1 MATSKEY
8 IEFVCEQ
15 LDGIE
20 NVTYRKMFG
29 EYMVYVNAKPI
40 LLVCDNTVMVKKV
53 PELADLMKDAPD
65 GVPYEGAK
73 VHYILDIENRELV
86 RGVSRSRRCRKN
98 APKRKPNNCRNRPA
112 ADEQRGD
119 FRLTRILQ
127 KNRSAFNIRSATLI
141 L

>member
-29 EYMVYVNAKPI
+29 EYMVYVNAKP
-40 LLVCDNTVMVKKV
+40 LLIVCD
-53 PELADLMKDAPD
+53 
-65 GVPYEGAK
+65 
-73 VHYILDIENRELV
+73 
-86 RGVSRSRRCRKN
+86 
-98 APKRKPNNCRNRPA
+98 KR
-112 ADEQRGD
+112 QI
-119 FRLTRILQ
+119 FLQ
-127 KNRSAFNIRSATLI
+127 IFHL

>member
-29 EYMVYVNAKPI
+29 EYMVYVNAKP
-40 LLVCDNTVMVKKV
+40 LLTVCDNTVMVKKV

-86 RGVSRSRRCRKN
+86 RGVI
-98 APKRKPNNCRNRPA
+98 AILDPITPLPKKRAKKKDA
-112 ADEQRGD
+112 
-119 FRLTRILQ
+119 
-127 KNRSAFNIRSATLI
+127 
-141 L
+141 

>member
-20 NVTYRKMFG
+20 NVTYKKMFG

-53 PELADLMKDAPD
+53 PELASLMEDAPD
-65 GVPYEGAK
+65 GIPYEGAK

-86 RGVSRSRRCRKN
+86 RDVI
-98 APKRKPNNCRNRPA
+98 AVLEPITPLPKKRAKKKDA
-112 ADEQRGD
+112 
-119 FRLTRILQ
+119 
-127 KNRSAFNIRSATLI
+127 
-141 L
+141 

>member
-29 EYMVYVNAKPI
+29 EYMVYVSAKP
-40 LLVCDNTVMVKKV
+40 LLIVCDNTVMVKKV

-65 GVPYEGAK
+65 GIPYEGAK

-86 RGVSRSRRCRKN
+86 RSVI
-98 APKRKPNNCRNRPA
+98 AVLEPITPLPKKRAKKKA
-112 ADEQRGD
+112 E
-119 FRLTRILQ
+119 
-127 KNRSAFNIRSATLI
+127 
-141 L
+141 

>member
-20 NVTYRKMFG
+20 NVTYKKMFG

-40 LLVCDNTVMVKKV
+40 LLVYDNTVMVKKV

-86 RGVSRSRRCRKN
+86 RDVI
-98 APKRKPNNCRNRPA
+98 AVLEPITPLPKKRAKKKA
-112 ADEQRGD
+112 E
-119 FRLTRILQ
+119 
-127 KNRSAFNIRSATLI
+127 
-141 L
+141 

>member
-29 EYMVYVNAKPI
+29 VYMVYVNSKP
-40 LLVCDNTVMVKKV
+40 LLIVCDNTVMVKKA

-65 GVPYEGAK
+65 GIPYEGAK

-86 RGVSRSRRCRKN
+86 RSVI
-98 APKRKPNNCRNRPA
+98 AVLEPITPLPKKRAKKKA
-112 ADEQRGD
+112 E
-119 FRLTRILQ
+119 
-127 KNRSAFNIRSATLI
+127 
-141 L
+141 